1 MKRLDAPLLPTDED
15 RRMDSRRTPLIAFA
29 LAALTPLAACGHNEP
44 SGAPKGNPIK
54 AVKEFLIDG
63 SVDQNGYAACVYL
76 TTRAQRA
83 AAKRAGGPECRQ
95 AFDLATF
102 RLGGEKIDTVQ
113 EVRHLTATSSIHG
126 NRASVRVVKNGGRVR
141 FELVKATRSEQ
152 KQFLAPDTEWRISRG
167 GLSVVQ
173 PERL

>member
-1 MKRLDAPLLPTDED
+1 MD
-15 RRMDSRRTPLIAFA
+15 RRHTPLIALA
-29 LAALTPLAACGHNEP
+29 VAALTPLAACGHNEP
-44 SGAPKGNPIK
+44 SGAPKNNPIT

-83 AAKRAGGPECRQ
+83 AAGRAGGPECRQ

-102 RLGGEKIDTVQ
+102 RLGGQKIDTDQ

-126 NRASVRVVKNGGRVR
+126 NRASVRVTKNGGSAR
-141 FELVKATRSEQ
+141 FELVKATHSEQ
-152 KQFLAPDTEWRISRG
+152 DQFLAPDTEWRIARG
-167 GLSVVQ
+167 GLSVVRPQ
-173 PERL
+173 RL